1 MQPHHRQQ
9 SSMIESYNIIIP
21 NEKAA
26 TYKVVTFIISLIN
39 LVAFIYVAIR
49 SGWDIGMILT
59 IGLLSGLSGVML
71 FVIQHYWG
79 MAKKIQP
86 AIFLLLSSV
95 CWLIAGMYFIG
106 IMLFI
111 FSLLSLLTIKPL
123 VISFTGDGILYPSFP
138 AKLIGWNEVDFVIL
152 KDDVLSIE
160 LKNNK
165 LMQFTLEKSVANGID
180 AGEFNSFCARRKL
193 Q

>member
-1 MQPHHRQQ
+1 MQPYHRQQ
-9 SSMIESYNIIIP
+9 SSMIASYNISIP

-39 LVAFIYVAIR
+39 LVAFVYVALR
-49 SGWDIGMILT
+49 SGWDMGMILT
-59 IGLLSGLSGVML
+59 IGLLLGLTGVML
-71 FVIQHYWG
+71 FMIQRYG
-79 MAKKIQP
+79 GVAKKLPP

-95 CWLIAGMYFIG
+95 CWLIAGIYFVG
-106 IMLFI
+106 SMLLI
-111 FSLLSLLTIKPL
+111 FSLLSLLTIKTL
-123 VISFTGDGILYPSFP
+123 VISFTEEGILYPSFP

-152 KDDVLSIE
+152 KDDILSIE

-180 AGEFNSFCARRKL
+180 TGEFNSFCAHRKA